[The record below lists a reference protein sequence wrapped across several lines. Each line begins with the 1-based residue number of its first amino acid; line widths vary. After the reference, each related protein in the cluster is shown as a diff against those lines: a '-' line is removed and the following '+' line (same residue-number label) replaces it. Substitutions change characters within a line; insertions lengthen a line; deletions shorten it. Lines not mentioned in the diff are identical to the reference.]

1 MKSIWSFQKKFEIKG
16 NKYNFA
22 KIEAQVIVTR
32 WREVKKPKTVKSDSA
47 ILEERTKRPRYVE
60 GHTEAKEVQANK
72 STRRM
77 PWHQEP
83 KKDVTSCDKLRLA
96 ANKRTTRRFLN
107 VETHTVKNRISYT
120 EYIGI

>member
-1 MKSIWSFQKKFEIKG
+1 MRV
-16 NKYNFA
+16 Y
-22 KIEAQVIVTR
+22 
-32 WREVKKPKTVKSDSA
+32 
-47 ILEERTKRPRYVE
+47 
-60 GHTEAKEVQANK
+60 TEAKEVQANK

-96 ANKRTTRRFLN
+96 ANKRSTRRFLN